1 MTYHTGQIYDGQ
13 WKEGKRHGEGTLI
26 QPFESY
32 LCGDWYQGKYH
43 GRGELTSPTTGYS
56 FIGRFSAG
64 KINGSGALICPDGT
78 RIAETGAR
86 TTA

>member
-1 MTYHTGQIYDGQ
+1 MAKVTF
-13 WKEGKRHGEGTLI
+13 I
-26 QPFESY
+26 QPSGVTY
-32 LCGDWYQGKYH
+32 VGDWYQGKYH

-64 KINGSGALICPDGT
+64 KINGSGALVYPMGRGIP
-78 RIAETGAR
+78 ETGTR